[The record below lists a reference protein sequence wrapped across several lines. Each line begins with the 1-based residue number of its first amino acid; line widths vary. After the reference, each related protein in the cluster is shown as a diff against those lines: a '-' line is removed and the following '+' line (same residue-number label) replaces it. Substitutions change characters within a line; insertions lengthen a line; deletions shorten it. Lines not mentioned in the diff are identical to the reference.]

1 MKKLLQLGVAGVR
14 NGSTVVGIDEQRVGF
29 VDAAKHRIKTA
40 MLIAALLL
48 VSAPAS
54 AQGGQQE
61 TFADYTPVALGYS
74 WKYTNAIDPGDF
86 YYEDVLGLI
95 KFGGYAEAYMVG
107 RDSCNHLTAVNDGV
121 TFIAL
126 AWTEDCVLVD
136 FDDVDL
142 SSFSDGHLWD
152 LFPGDCCFEVF
163 RLWEYLD
170 DDLTEIYGIDQTL
183 TDVVVWV
190 GYDANNFD
198 TNDHNVILESGG
210 GFPFKAA
217 VTDIQFFQK
226 NVGPLA
232 TFDVMARNGQLGDH
246 YEVVASFDCN
256 GNQIPDHTDIE
267 TATSDDLNGNDIPDE
282 CEDCPWD
289 CEPTPNGD
297 VGINDFLAVLAQW
310 GGPGSCDFDGSGI
323 GINDFLELLAN
334 WGSCP

>member
-61 TFADYTPVALGYS
+61 TFADYWSFALGYS

-152 LFPGDCCFEVF
+152 YDPGDCCFEVF
-163 RLWEYLD
+163 RLWEHLD
-170 DDLTEIYGIDQTL
+170 HDLTGIYGIDQTL

-190 GYDANNFD
+190 GYDVNFPR
-198 TNDHNVILESGG
+198 NDHNVILESGG

-217 VTDIQFFQK
+217 VTDFQFFQK

-232 TFDVMARNGQLGDH
+232 FFDVLAGKNAQLGDH

-256 GNQIPDHTDIE
+256 GNQIPDHTDIDDE
-267 TATSDDLNGNDIPDE
+267 TSQDLDQNCIPDE
-282 CEDCPWD
+282 CHCVWD
-289 CEPTPNGD
+289 FDADGN
-297 VGINDFLAVLAQW
+297 VGINDFLDLLANW
-310 GGPGSCDFDGSGI
+310 SNPY
-323 GINDFLELLAN
+323 GINDFLDLLAA
-334 WGSCP
+334 WGPCP